1 MCVCMCCVLIIL
13 LKKKFL
19 SCTFLLFYM
28 IAILIKHCLTFFVWI
43 FSAPIHFFRRA
54 MRDFHNKIP
63 RVLLSI
69 ESIYYAH
76 DLHRAPY
83 SNLFFFCIKQHK
95 NRCEF
100 SFLVSTLSY
109 LIDCWFFPIRI
120 RIHSF
125 LLFCFFLFRISF
137 WLFSYLLSPTHSRE
151 FNRKEVLGSS
161 FLFCS
166 LLLIWWFNLLI
177 LIFVSSGKLNHYV
190 VLQLADNH

>member
-1 MCVCMCCVLIIL
+1 MRVGSTDSESFSLA
-13 LKKKFL
+13 
-19 SCTFLLFYM
+19 TF
-28 IAILIKHCLTFFVWI
+28 
-43 FSAPIHFFRRA
+43 
-54 MRDFHNKIP
+54 
-63 RVLLSI
+63 
-69 ESIYYAH
+69 
-76 DLHRAPY
+76 
-83 SNLFFFCIKQHK
+83 K
-95 NRCEF
+95 NRTEPVITQEQALEF
-100 SFLVSTLSY
+100 DLQEPFFHVRVYVLCSHNSFKKEIPILYLFTLLYDCDITLSY
-109 LIDCWFFPIRI
+109 LIDCWFFPICI